1 MIKVVKINTDLTT
14 ERNDDILNNLT
25 NDDKMFL
32 SDLELYASVDQVN
45 DGLITSYLVGNDSNI
60 DKVKQ
65 HLDKFNTKYTIDDI
79 TSNFKIEDVNDFN
92 QIPFLLEEF
101 IINQK

>member
-1 MIKVVKINTDLTT
+1 MIKVVKINTDLTI
-14 ERNDDILNNLT
+14 ERNDDILKNLSD
-25 NDDKMFL
+25 DDKIFL
-32 SDLELYASVDQVN
+32 SDLELYASFDQVN

-79 TSNFKIEDVNDFN
+79 TINFKIEDVNDFN
-92 QIPFLLEEF
+92 KIPFLLEEF

>member
-25 NDDKMFL
+25 NEDKIFL

-65 HLDKFNTKYTIDDI
+65 HLLKFNIKYTIDDI
-79 TSNFKIEDVNDFN
+79 SSNFKIEDVNDFN
-92 QIPFLLEEF
+92 KIPFLLEEF

>member
-1 MIKVVKINTDLTT
+1 MIKVVKINTDLTI
-14 ERNDDILNNLT
+14 ERNDDILKNLSD
-25 NDDKMFL
+25 DDKIFL
-32 SDLELYASVDQVN
+32 SDLELYASFDQVN

-60 DKVKQ
+60 GKVKQ

-79 TSNFKIEDVNDFN
+79 TSNFKIEDVDDFN
-92 QIPFLLEEF
+92 KIPILLQEF

>member
-1 MIKVVKINTDLTT
+1 MIKVVKINTDLTI
-14 ERNDDILNNLT
+14 ERNDDILKNLSD
-25 NDDKMFL
+25 DDKIFL
-32 SDLELYASVDQVN
+32 SDLELYTSFDQVN

-79 TSNFKIEDVNDFN
+79 TINFKIEDVNDFN
-92 QIPFLLEEF
+92 KIPFLLEEF

>member
-1 MIKVVKINTDLTT
+1 MIKVVKINTDLTI
-14 ERNDDILNNLT
+14 ERNDDILKNLSD
-25 NDDKMFL
+25 DDKIFL

-79 TSNFKIEDVNDFN
+79 TSNFKIEDVNNFD